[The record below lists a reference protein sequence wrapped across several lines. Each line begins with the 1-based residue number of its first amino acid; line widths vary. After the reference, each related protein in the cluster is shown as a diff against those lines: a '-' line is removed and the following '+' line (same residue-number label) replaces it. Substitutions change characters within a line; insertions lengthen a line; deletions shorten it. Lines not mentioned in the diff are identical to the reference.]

1 MTEPKPPKS
10 DLLVLAQVAVV
21 VVSLAIVLNLMSSCQ
36 KKNTDDQVPE
46 PHKDLVLA
54 MRDYCRVGD
63 LPRDQWRETQRAW
76 GFQNGGNPNVMNMWN
91 RAARDKH
98 PIAIKVVRRAADLAV
113 GPDKC
118 SILDILDRPERV
130 PPQSPPN
137 QPPAAAPSNQ
147 PTPSTPPNQPTAS
160 TPPNQPAPS
169 ASPPNQP
176 APSAAPTNSAPAGSA
191 AR

>member
-1 MTEPKPPKS
+1 MS
-10 DLLVLAQVAVV
+10 DRHESNLVTLSKVALVVAGLGVLLELAA
-21 VVSLAIVLNLMSSCQ
+21 CQ
-36 KKNTDDQVPE
+36 AKNDEGKVPE
-46 PHKDLVLA
+46 PHPDLVLA

-76 GFQNGGNPNVMNMWN
+76 GFQNGGNKNVIDMWN

-130 PPQSPPN
+130 PPNPEK
-137 QPPAAAPSNQ
+137 
-147 PTPSTPPNQPTAS
+147 PTGSATPP
-160 TPPNQPAPS
+160 
-169 ASPPNQP
+169 
-176 APSAAPTNSAPAGSA
+176 
-191 AR
+191 